1 MEKLS
6 LSVFLNARDKTSP
19 TLTKVGGS
27 LDKLAH
33 KANAVGK
40 SLTKIGVASTAMGS
54 AMLAPLGATF
64 NAYQDLARAQGEVAS
79 LGVAKEGLDAIT
91 KSAREFSNQFAGT
104 SASDFV
110 RASYDIKSGIAS
122 LSDTAVGEFTKIS
135 ALTASATKSSTA
147 EMTSLF
153 ATGFGIYR
161 GQFESFGASTIEG
174 WNKLSAEEKDIKFG
188 EYFSAGISSSVQ
200 AFKTDGANMSSALA
214 NLGASAT
221 SAGISFAEQ
230 LSILGQLQ
238 ATMSGSEASTKY
250 RAFLSS
256 VGSAG
261 EKLGLQFTDAND
273 QLLTMPEIITTI
285 KDKYGDTID
294 AVESQELK
302 KAFGTEEAVALV
314 KLLYNETDTLTSNID
329 SMSGSL
335 QNGTQKTLEMA
346 KATNK
351 GKEFEL
357 LSQKMGNVTTLIG
370 QSFAPIALKLGTII
384 GDVTTKVGAWIE
396 KNPELTSMITTGI
409 AIVGGLAV
417 ALGTFA
423 MISGAVAMAMPALAT
438 GIGFASTAFTFL
450 GGVVTAV
457 GKTFLLNPIGLA
469 VTGIATLA
477 YLLYDNWG
485 GVKSFFSGLWDG
497 VKNTFNSVWSFIR
510 PIVDYSPFGVVSN
523 NWNNLTNFFGGLW
536 SGISNT
542 FDSVWNF
549 IRPIVEFS
557 PIGLFFQSWSPIL
570 DFFSNLWSNI
580 ASGASEFFGWIVNK
594 ISSIGE
600 VVGKVKSFFGF
611 GGDDEKS
618 QSPTKVG
625 ASVNNTA
632 FKPTQ
637 AKMSIPKKAI
647 ASTAIASSLVAG
659 QPSQVSNT
667 TNQPIQKKVEQHIQV
682 SFGDIKVESLDG
694 KINNPQQL
702 QAQIQ
707 QAVETALANINN
719 DRNLSD
725 EV

>member
-6 LSVFLNARDKTSP
+6 LSVLLNAKDKTSP

-27 LDKLAH
+27 LDKLSQ

-40 SLTKIGVASTAMGS
+40 SLTKIGVASTAMGG

-64 NAYQDLARAQGEVAS
+64 NAYQDLAKAQGEVAS
-79 LGVAKEGLDAIT
+79 LGVGQAGLDAIT

-104 SASDFV
+104 TASDFV

-161 GQFESFGASTIEG
+161 GQFESFGASTIKG

-221 SAGISFAEQ
+221 SAGVSFAEQ

-273 QLLTMPEIITTI
+273 QLMTMPQIISTI

-314 KLLYNETDTLTSNID
+314 KLLYNETDTLTNNIN
-329 SMSGSL
+329 SMGESL
-335 QNGTQKTLEMA
+335 QNGTQKTVEMA

-357 LSQKMGNVTTLIG
+357 LSQKLGNVSTLIG
-370 QSFAPIALKLGTII
+370 QSFAPIALKLGNVI
-384 GDVTTKVGAWIE
+384 GDVTTKVSAWIE

-423 MISGAVAMAMPALAT
+423 MVSGAVAMAMPALAT

-450 GGVVTAV
+450 GGVMATV
-457 GKTFLLNPIGLA
+457 GKIFLLNPIGLVVTAIAGA
-469 VTGIATLA
+469 V

-485 GVKSFFSGLWDG
+485 AVA
-497 VKNTFNSVWSFIR
+497 
-510 PIVDYSPFGVVSN
+510 
-523 NWNNLTNFFGGLW
+523 
-536 SGISNT
+536 
-542 FDSVWNF
+542 
-549 IRPIVEFS
+549 
-557 PIGLFFQSWSPIL
+557 
-570 DFFSNLWSNI
+570 DFFSNLWENI
-580 ASGASEFFGWIVNK
+580 ASGASEFFGWIGDK
-594 ISSIGE
+594 IGAIGGAISS
-600 VVGKVKSFFGF
+600 VASFFGF
-611 GGDDEKS
+611 GGDDEGDSKS
-618 QSPTKVG
+618 TKVG
-625 ASVNNTA
+625 SSVNNDT
-632 FKPTQ
+632 FKPTKT
-637 AKMSIPKKAI
+637 KMSIPKKAI
-647 ASTAIASSLVAG
+647 ASTAIASSLVES
-659 QPSQVSNT
+659 QPSS
-667 TNQPIQKKVEQHIQV
+667 QKVDNNIQV
-682 SFGDIKVESLDG
+682 QFGDIKVETLDG
-694 KINNPQQL
+694 KISNPKDL

-707 QAVETALANINN
+707 MAVESALSNVNN